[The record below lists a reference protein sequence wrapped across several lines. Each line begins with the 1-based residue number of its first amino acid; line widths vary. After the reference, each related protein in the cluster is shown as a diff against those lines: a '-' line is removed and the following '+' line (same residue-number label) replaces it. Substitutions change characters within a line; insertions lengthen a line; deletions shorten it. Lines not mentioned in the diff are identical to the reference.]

1 MSRTETDARG
11 RDARSLGQMSWE
23 GWKDILSRTG
33 RRIGEDHVSVMA
45 GGIAFFALV
54 ALVPALAA
62 VISIAGLLYEPGVVT
77 EQIAQ
82 AEAFL
87 PPDVVE
93 ILQSQAGGIASRTGS
108 GLGLAALAGLTVSL
122 FSASRGVNNL
132 IEGINLA
139 YNEPETRGVL
149 VRNGV
154 ALALTLLLT
163 VLAILALGAL
173 VMTPALLSLFGFKG
187 NVERLVTL
195 GSYVLLA
202 AAFMLSL
209 GVIYRY
215 APARRPAR
223 WRWVS
228 LGAICATLAWLA
240 TSALFSVYVSNFGSY
255 NETYGALGGVIILLL
270 WLWISCFV
278 VLLGAQLNAET
289 EHQTACDT
297 TRGPDRPMGERG
309 AYMADTLGARRDG
322 EEG

>member
-1 MSRTETDARG
+1 MVTETEDRG
-11 RDARSLGQMSWE
+11 RDARRPGQITPE
-23 GWKDILSRTG
+23 GWKDILARTG

-45 GGIAFFALV
+45 GGIAFFGLV

-62 VISIAGLLYEPGVVT
+62 VISIAGLVYEPGVVT
-77 EQIAQ
+77 DQIAQ

-87 PPDVVE
+87 PQDVVD
-93 ILQSQAGGIASRTGS
+93 ILQNQAAGIASRTGG
-108 GLGLAALAGLTVSL
+108 GLGLAALAGLLVSL
-122 FSASRGVNNL
+122 YSASRGVNTL

-139 YNEPETRGVL
+139 YNEPETRGL
-149 VRNGV
+149 VRRNLV
-154 ALALTLLLT
+154 ALGLTLLLT
-163 VLAILALGAL
+163 ALAILALGAL
-173 VMTPALLSLFGFKG
+173 VLTPVLLAFVGLGG

-195 GSYVLLA
+195 GSYGLLA
-202 AAFMLSL
+202 ACFMVSL

-223 WRWVS
+223 LGWVS
-228 LGAICATLAWLA
+228 LGAVCATLAWLA
-240 TSALFSVYVSNFGSY
+240 ASALFSVYVRNFGSY

-289 EHQTACDT
+289 EHQTARDT

-322 EEG
+322 KEG